1 MLGRMIPA
9 STVQDH
15 LQGIINAVK
24 GDAPLGPSELRAIE
38 AGEDM
43 GLLTVDSRDTFGVP
57 TGITWVL
64 LA

>member
-9 STVQDH
+9 PIVQDH
-15 LQGIINAVK
+15 LQGIINAVQ

-43 GLLTVDSRDTFGVP
+43 GLLTVDSRNTYGTP
-57 TGITWVL
+57 TGITWITL
-64 LA
+64 